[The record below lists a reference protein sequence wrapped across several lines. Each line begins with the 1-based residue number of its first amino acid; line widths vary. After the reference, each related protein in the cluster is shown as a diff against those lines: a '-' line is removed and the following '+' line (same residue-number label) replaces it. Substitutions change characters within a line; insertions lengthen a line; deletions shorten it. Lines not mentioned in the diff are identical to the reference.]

1 VTDAPILLDAETRA
15 HEHPADHQEELR
27 LWLRLLTCTNLIEG
41 EIRARLRRHFGVTL
55 PRFDLM
61 AQLEK
66 APDGMTL
73 GELSRRMMVSNGNVT
88 GLVERLLESGLVER
102 RPHATDRRAVV
113 VALTQSGRESFADM
127 AAAHAE
133 WIAELCAGLAA
144 PDLAQ
149 LMRLLGRLKSQVKE
163 FSHG

>member
-1 VTDAPILLDAETRA
+1 VTDAPFLLDAETRA
-15 HEHPADHQEELR
+15 QEHPADHREELR

-61 AQLEK
+61 AQLQK
-66 APDGMTL
+66 APEGMTL

-102 RPHATDRRAVV
+102 RPHASDRRAVV
-113 VALTQSGRESFADM
+113 VALTPSGRASFADM

-133 WIAELCAGLAA
+133 WIAELCAGLAS
-144 PDLAQ
+144 PDQAQ

-163 FSHG
+163 VAHG

>member
-1 VTDAPILLDAETRA
+1 MTDAPILLDAETRA
-15 HEHPADHQEELR
+15 HEHPADHREELR

-41 EIRARLRRHFGVTL
+41 EIRARLRQHFGVTL

-113 VALTQSGRESFADM
+113 VALTPSGRKSFADM
-127 AAAHAE
+127 ATAHAE
-133 WIAELCAGLAA
+133 WIAELCAGLPP

>member
-1 VTDAPILLDAETRA
+1 VTDAPFLLDAETRA
-15 HEHPADHQEELR
+15 HEHPADHREELR

-113 VALTQSGRESFADM
+113 VALTHSGRKSFADM
-127 AAAHAE
+127 AAAHAD
-133 WIAELCAGLAA
+133 WIAELCAGLTA

-163 FSHG
+163 VSHG

>member
-1 VTDAPILLDAETRA
+1 MTDAPFLLDAETRA
-15 HEHPADHQEELR
+15 HEHPADHREELR
-27 LWLRLLTCTNLIEG
+27 LWLRLLTCTNLVEG

-66 APDGMTL
+66 VPQGMTL

-88 GLVERLLESGLVER
+88 GLVERLLEAGLVER
-102 RPHATDRRAVV
+102 RVHPTDRRAVV
-113 VALTQSGRESFADM
+113 VALTQPGREAFADM
-127 AAAHAE
+127 ATAHAE
-133 WIAELCAGLAA
+133 WIAELCAGLA
-144 PDLAQ
+144 PTDLAQ

-163 FSHG
+163 VAHG